1 MGYRSSLFHRVQY
14 TTDGWKN
21 QERIPEFFAVI
32 YKKLT
37 CKLYN
42 MCYTGTRKQKRKE
55 VIANMARSFTGVDLD
70 DMIYGECT
78 LIVSER

>member
-1 MGYRSSLFHRVQY
+1 
-14 TTDGWKN
+14 
-21 QERIPEFFAVI
+21 
-32 YKKLT
+32 
-37 CKLYN
+37 